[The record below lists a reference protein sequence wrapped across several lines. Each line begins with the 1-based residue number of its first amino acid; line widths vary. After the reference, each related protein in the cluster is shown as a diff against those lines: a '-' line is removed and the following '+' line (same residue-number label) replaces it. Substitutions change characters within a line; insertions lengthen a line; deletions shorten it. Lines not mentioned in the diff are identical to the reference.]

1 MQDFPHIYHVTATA
15 EPLENL
21 NLTSAGLPV
30 IASATPKEF
39 GGPGDKWSPET
50 LLIAAVADYFVLTF
64 RAIASA
70 SASKLPWLT
79 LTCAVAGHLD
89 RQDGVTQFTAFD
101 IVVVLEVPQDTN
113 EGRALR
119 LLEKA
124 EKNCLITNSLLAP
137 AKLQASITINHD
149 ADSGQTS

>member
-15 EPLENL
+15 DSLENL
-21 NLTSAGLPV
+21 SLTSAGLPV
-30 IASATPKEF
+30 IASAAPKEF

-50 LLIAAVADYFVLTF
+50 LLIAAVADCFVLTF
-64 RAIASA
+64 RAIA

-79 LTCAVAGHLD
+79 LTCAAEGQLD
-89 RQDGVTQFTAFD
+89 RENGVTQFTAFD
-101 IVVVLEVPQDTN
+101 IVVVLEVPQGTN

-137 AKLQASITINHD
+137 ASLQASIIINHD
-149 ADSGQTS
+149 AASGQTS

>member
-21 NLTSAGLPV
+21 NLTSH
-30 IASATPKEF
+30 ASAAPKEF
-39 GGPGDKWSPET
+39 GGLGDKWSPET
-50 LLIAAVADYFVLTF
+50 LLIAAVADCFVLTF
-64 RAIASA
+64 RAIA

-101 IVVVLEVPQDTN
+101 IVVVLEVRQDTN

-119 LLEKA
+119 LLEKT